1 MPTLFNVEDF
11 GAVGDGDTDDT
22 AALQAAID
30 AAAAAGGG
38 EVYLPPGTY
47 ALMAEAGESALL
59 LKANVSLS
67 GESAASSVLQLAAGS
82 GAVNGIIRVVG
93 DHAGAAR
100 LTLDG
105 NRASHNGQ
113 VAGWVGDGHDDV
125 TINSVRAVNASGY
138 GFDLRGEVSHLD
150 FRNNMASGNGL
161 DGVIA
166 NGLSLGTWVDNGA
179 VQNDGDGFDIAGD
192 VQMVDNVARYNG
204 ANGVTIRDSVEG
216 TPQMLSGLLIGNEA
230 AGVRAEGAQG
240 FSLSYLFI
248 GANEQAGIIVNGGGS
263 GAIANN
269 FLQQNASVT
278 GQAEIALRN
287 TVGNNLHDNV
297 IQGFDRVVY
306 GVLETGAGSGDNQL
320 SDNTILHTSKG
331 EVALSGPG
339 SEDTNTIDTV
349 SWYGTPGD
357 DYLGSFLDTNDV
369 MYGGAGTDILG
380 ANGGRDVL
388 VGGAGRDRL
397 LAEETATY
405 RFNAVTDSYR
415 TVTETFSDIVYSFN
429 PTLQTLDI
437 AALGLSGL
445 GNGHNGTLQITYNA
459 AHNFTY
465 VKNFDA
471 NAEGQRFE
479 LMIYGNFLSAITD
492 ANFQALVRGAEGRD
506 ALTGSAQGETL
517 LGLGGVDRL
526 AGQGGDDRLHGGA
539 GADSLAGGAGA
550 DAFVFSAIGD
560 SFRLAGASAMR
571 DTITDF
577 DGVAGDTLD
586 LTTLGFTGL
595 GDGHDGTLKVVVNAA
610 GNLTAV
616 KSLDADA
623 EGRYFEVMLRGNH
636 SSELNVNS
644 VLFADTSTAE
654 VSDTFPEGSLAL
666 TGGPDADRLEG
677 TPGLDEI
684 RGGEGNDTLIG
695 NSGADVFFGDFGV
708 DRLTGGSGGDR
719 FYFDSS
725 QDSYRTATASFSDVI
740 TDFTDDGGG
749 HDQLVV
755 FPMEFYDIGDGHG
768 GTLKISY
775 NERLDRTYVRDLD
788 GDGQGH
794 FFQVVLSGN
803 HEHTLTRQNFDFADG
818 GPAPEVGLIGLAEA
832 QHEMGALSA

>member
-1 MPTLFNVEDF
+1 MPALFNVKNF
-11 GAVGDGDTDDT
+11 GAVGDGVTDDT

-30 AAAAAGGG
+30 AVAAAGGG
-38 EVYLPPGTY
+38 EVYVPPGTY
-47 ALMAEAGESALL
+47 SLTAEAGESALL
-59 LKANVSLS
+59 LKANVSIS
-67 GESAASSVLQLAAGS
+67 GEAAASSVLRLAAGS
-82 GAVNGIIRVVG
+82 GAVDGIIRVVD

-105 NRASHNGQ
+105 NRANHSGQ
-113 VAGWVGDGHDDV
+113 VTGWVGDGHDDV
-125 TINSVRAVNASGY
+125 TVDSVRAINASGY

-166 NGLSLGTWVDNGA
+166 NGLSAGAWVDNGA
-179 VQNDGDGFDIAGD
+179 LLNDGDGFDIAGD

-204 ANGVTIRDSVEG
+204 ANGVTIRQGAEG

-230 AGVRAEGAQG
+230 AGARAEGAQG
-240 FSLSYLFI
+240 FSLSYLFV
-248 GANEQAGIIVNGGGS
+248 GANEQAGVVVNGGGG

-269 FLQQNASVT
+269 LLQGNASVT

-287 TVGNNLHDNV
+287 TVGNNLHNNV
-297 IQGFDRVVY
+297 IEGFDRAVY
-306 GVLETGAGSGDNQL
+306 GILETGAASGNNQL
-320 SDNTILHTSKG
+320 TDNTILHTTKG

-349 SWYGTPGD
+349 SWYGTPGE
-357 DYLGSFLDTNDV
+357 DYFGSFFDTNDV
-369 MYGGAGTDILG
+369 MYGGAGTDTLDSG
-380 ANGGRDVL
+380 GGRDVL

-397 LAEETATY
+397 LAGEHTTY
-405 RFNAVTDSYR
+405 RFNTVTDSYR
-415 TVTETFSDIVYSFN
+415 TATETFSDRVYGFN
-429 PTLQTLDI
+429 PTLHTFDI

-445 GNGHNGTLQITYNA
+445 GNGHDGTLQVTYNA

-465 VKNFDA
+465 LKNFDA

-479 LMIYGNFLSAITD
+479 VMIYGNFLSSITD
-492 ANFQALVRGAEGRD
+492 ANFQALVRGTESRD
-506 ALTGSAQGETL
+506 GLTGTAQGETL
-517 LGLGGVDRL
+517 LGLEGVDRL
-526 AGQGGDDRLHGGA
+526 AGQGGDDRLQGGSA
-539 GADSLAGGAGA
+539 GDILSGGDGA

-560 SFRLAGASAMR
+560 SCRLAGASATR

-577 DGVAGDTLD
+577 DGAAGDTLD

-623 EGRYFEVMLRGNH
+623 EGRYFEVILRGNH
-636 SSELNVNS
+636 AGEFNANS
-644 VLFADTSTAE
+644 VLFADTSGAQMR
-654 VSDTFPEGSLAL
+654 DTFPVGGVAL
-666 TGGPDADRLEG
+666 MGGPGADRLEG
-677 TPGLDEI
+677 TSGLDEI
-684 RGGEGNDTLIG
+684 RGGEGNDILLG
-695 NSGADVFFGDFGV
+695 NTGADVIFGDFGV

-719 FYFDSS
+719 FYFDSA

-740 TDFTDDGGG
+740 TDFNDDGGG

-755 FPMEFYDIGDGHG
+755 FPMEFYDLGDGHG
-768 GTLKISY
+768 GTLEVSY

-803 HEHTLTRQNFDFADG
+803 HENTLTRQNFDFADG
-818 GPAPEVGLIGLAEA
+818 GPPPELGLIGLAEA
-832 QHEMGALSA
+832 QQEALALSA